1 VSTNG
6 SPAPG
11 APGQHDEPGEAG
23 HDGDDPG
30 AADGLTEHQGGQ
42 DDDQRRLEQAE
53 QDRGRPG
60 RRRPVAPD
68 QQHCPQ
74 RGGRGGQFDAEQGNR
89 IECPQGVFRAGD
101 GAAPQD

>member
-1 VSTNG
+1 MERPKGFAEV
-6 SPAPG
+6 
-11 APGQHDEPGEAG
+11 GQC
-23 HDGDDPG
+23 
-30 AADGLTEHQGGQ
+30 
-42 DDDQRRLEQAE
+42 RLEQAE
-53 QDRGRPG
+53 QDGGRPG

-74 RGGRGGQFDAEQGNR
+74 RGGRGGQLDTEQGNR